1 MAAGVTPV
9 RIDEHTVI
17 QVEQPVTVGA
27 EEEIAHRIPAI
38 PAFDGFTEALGKIA
52 TSVRAGLE
60 QVQPTRAVVEF
71 GVDVSLESGQLTAMI
86 VKGAGAAHVTVTL
99 EWDSK

>member
-1 MAAGVTPV
+1 MAAGATPV

-27 EEEIAHRIPAI
+27 EEEIAHRI